1 MPKREVIAKEILAY
15 LLNRPEAEDSLEG
28 MMNWWL
34 RSDKGGHAIDE
45 VRDALD
51 LLIDKGEIEEVKSQ
65 QDIFIYKVKKRL
77 KV

>member
-34 RSDKGGHAIDE
+34 RSGKGGHAIDE